1 MAKREI
7 RINYDDLENSEISIK
22 NYYDQLENLRDALK
36 KVNDIVV
43 ENSKADSIEKL
54 EKRYKK
60 VKKNLDAC
68 IEESDALY
76 DLINGYRVAMT
87 NIIKSRG
94 GMTKVGRNDV
104 YWNLESVYNAF
115 DDINNV
121 QNCHSL
127 YSASEVGLSEEE
139 KQAMQRNYNKIY
151 NKIWGEVFP
160 TLRTEVSISRKKIKG
175 YYDNE
180 ITEYENKD
188 DEYKLKSEKIR
199 FQYSSPFEI
208 LLQSGIDGL
217 EVQWKVTKGAIM
229 AVVDILKGLYSI
241 GNVIYYSVSGGVAAI
256 AYLTCPDTPEWA
268 NDALGESEEYFGNIA
283 YALSHPVETIESM
296 AQSTNDT
303 YEKEGL
309 TYMVS
314 YAVTDLLLGKALSG
328 AGKAD
333 EIADVAGAANKADD
347 VADVAGV
354 ANKADDVAGI
364 TDEMDTL
371 DEIADVAGDTKHY
384 DDLDNLDDLDDY
396 YDDIY
401 DQYYKDQFN
410 PVKDGAI
417 ADPSDMDD
425 GLKAVP
431 DLDNGGKKGG
441 KIKKP
446 KKTSTSKRTKKISR
460 KPKKKYTEAIDELV
474 KKMKEEK
481 IPKDISYEEL
491 VAKYG
496 DEYYVKELKAAY
508 SKYTGK
514 KDQLNGIDYKKI
526 MEENGKPVK
535 KGEHAHHIVYK
546 KGLPGKVR
554 EIAEKAQDILRKYDI
569 DPATDPHNLVS
580 APNKGH
586 SIENIKEVYKGLAKA
601 EKEALEYCKKKGYNA
616 KKTKQV
622 VKQWLYD
629 ELDRLGNIASKAG
642 R

>member
-1 MAKREI
+1 M
-7 RINYDDLENSEISIK
+7 
-22 NYYDQLENLRDALK
+22 
-36 KVNDIVV
+36 
-43 ENSKADSIEKL
+43 
-54 EKRYKK
+54 
-60 VKKNLDAC
+60 
-68 IEESDALY
+68 EESDVLH
-76 DLINGYRVAMT
+76 DLIQGYRIAMT

-104 YWNLESVYNAF
+104 YWNLESVYNAL

-199 FQYSSPFEI
+199 FQYSSPFEL
-208 LLQSGIDGL
+208 LLQSGIDRL
-217 EVQWKVTKGAIM
+217 EIQWKIIKGAVM

-283 YALSHPVETIESM
+283 YALSHPVEIIESM

-371 DEIADVAGDTKHY
+371 EEIADVASDTKHY

-401 DQYYKDQFN
+401 DQYYKDQFD

-417 ADPSDMDD
+417 ADPSEMDD
-425 GLKAVP
+425 GLKAV
-431 DLDNGGKKGG
+431 DEVDST
-441 KIKKP
+441 
-446 KKTSTSKRTKKISR
+446 TSPNDVSK
-460 KPKKKYTEAIDELV
+460 
-474 KKMKEEK
+474 
-481 IPKDISYEEL
+481 
-491 VAKYG
+491 VANKNN
-496 DEYYVKELKAAY
+496 
-508 SKYTGK
+508 KYTGGRTEQEL
-514 KDQLNGIDYKKI
+514 KDL
-526 MEENGKPVK
+526 
-535 KGEHAHHIVYK
+535 
-546 KGLPGKVR
+546 
-554 EIAEKAQDILRKYDI
+554 
-569 DPATDPHNLVS
+569 ATDPAHKGSTRPIDIAKGQHEAKIGLDLEEKGKLTDITRDKTGRAEFIDGNGQAWDVKS
-580 APNKGH
+580 FNSNYKPNKGGF
-586 SIENIKEVYKGLAKA
+586 SLDKAMKAIKKSLSENENVIVDTSNMSKEHILELKKAIKTQGIDDKILF
-601 EKEALEYCKKKGYNA
+601 
-616 KKTKQV
+616 
-622 VKQWLYD
+622 WP
-629 ELDRLGNIASKAG
+629 
-642 R
+642 